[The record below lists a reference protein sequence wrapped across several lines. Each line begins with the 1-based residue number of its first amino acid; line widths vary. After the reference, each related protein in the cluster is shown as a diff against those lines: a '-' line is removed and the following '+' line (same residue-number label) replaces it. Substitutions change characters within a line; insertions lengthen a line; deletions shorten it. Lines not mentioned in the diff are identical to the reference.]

1 MVDQQSVSAPQQVR
15 SGQTKDGNVD
25 QPIDAWK
32 DDIAT
37 GSSASVDS
45 QDLALAEASELSLA
59 DIERSRSHPLQWVA
73 YAVAVLVAIIA
84 PYWFGRML
92 AVQHTEW
99 VVAHISIFQ
108 PQGIA
113 FIAWTVTVVAFT
125 GLAMMIV
132 ESKSWLWRV
141 VFIIGLALE
150 QLIAGVSLLKLSF
163 WYSTYVVYGDS
174 SNLVNAANLGIISA
188 GFAVAVYAVV
198 FVGLLVLI
206 RKDSPLNVLTRS
218 WASFILFF
226 VIETSAL
233 LIVLFGG
240 LLSI

>member
-1 MVDQQSVSAPQQVR
+1 MVDEQSVSASQRVR
-15 SGQTKDGNVD
+15 PEQSEDDRADLSIGAQSVETAVD
-25 QPIDAWK
+25 SNTP
-32 DDIAT
+32 
-37 GSSASVDS
+37 SDS
-45 QDLALAEASELSLA
+45 QDLAVAESSALSLA

-113 FIAWTVTVVAFT
+113 FMAWTVTVVAFT

-150 QLIAGVSLLKLSF
+150 QLIAGISLLKLSF
-163 WYSTYVVYGDS
+163 WYSTYVVYGNS

-198 FVGLLVLI
+198 FVGLLVLV

-226 VIETSAL
+226 VIETIAL